1 MKLLPLHNSPTL
13 TIYTDNTTDKVER
26 PLVGNI
32 KAGFPSPADDFIE
45 LSIDLNKELIRNKD
59 ATYFGRVSGNS
70 MMNVGIADGDLVVI
84 DKSISPTD
92 GKIAV
97 CNIDGEFTIKR
108 IKIEKDCVWLVAEN
122 DDFKPIKV
130 SGDSQLEI
138 WGVVTS
144 VIKKFI

>member
-1 MKLLPLHNSPTL
+1 MKLLKLHNSPKL
-13 TIYTDNTTDKVER
+13 TICSANTTEKVER
-26 PLVGNI
+26 PIVGNI
-32 KAGFPSPADDFIE
+32 NAGFPSPADDFIE

-59 ATYFGRVSGNS
+59 ATFFGRVNGNS
-70 MMNVGIADGDLVVI
+70 MIKIGIGDGDLVVI
-84 DKSISPTD
+84 DKSITPTD

-108 IKIEKDCVWLVAEN
+108 IKIEKDCIWLVAEN

-138 WGVVTS
+138 WGVVTG
-144 VIKKFI
+144 VIKKF

>member
-1 MKLLPLHNSPTL
+1 MKLLTLHNSPSL
-13 TIYTDNTTDKVER
+13 TIYSTNTVEKTER
-26 PLVGNI
+26 PLVGTI

-70 MMNVGIADGDLVVI
+70 MINAGIADGDLVVI
-84 DKSISPTD
+84 DKSITPTD

-108 IKIEKDCVWLVAEN
+108 IKIDKDCIWLVAEN
-122 DDFKPIKV
+122 ENFKPIQV
-130 SGDSQLEI
+130 SGDSTLQI
-138 WGVVTS
+138 WGIVTG
-144 VIKKFI
+144 VIKKFV